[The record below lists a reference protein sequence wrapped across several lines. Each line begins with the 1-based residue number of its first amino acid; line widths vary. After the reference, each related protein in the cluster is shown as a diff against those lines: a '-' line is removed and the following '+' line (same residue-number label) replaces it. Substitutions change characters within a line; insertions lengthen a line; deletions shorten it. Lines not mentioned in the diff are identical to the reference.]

1 MSLKWSIF
9 HIHHAVLQF
18 TYTTRNVLEM
28 INISHT
34 PHSSTV
40 TYTTW
45 DVFIYEHISSFCVQ
59 VNISWTIYI
68 VIPKRTIQSS
78 VQN

>member
-1 MSLKWSIF
+1 
-9 HIHHAVLQF
+9 
-18 TYTTRNVLEM
+18 M
-28 INISHT
+28 INSSHT

-45 DVFIYEHISSFCVQ
+45 DIFVYEHISSFCVQ

-68 VIPKRTIQSS
+68 VIPNPTIQSS